1 MAMLWP
7 VAAAYSNASAYSLL
21 RLQAPWPS
29 GVGRLSR
36 AAARAINEEPHAS
49 TVEFAASPIE
59 RRRLEEGGAAPTLIH
74 ADASQF
80 FAARAAADTMV
91 EGRQL
96 ESSGAPALLGSM
108 GGFYTPAEV
117 QAEMKRLAEM
127 YPTYVSPAKVITHS
141 NDGLPI
147 EFFCVTADLEGC
159 DSLSSRP
166 AALYTALVHAREPA
180 TVMCIIA
187 FVRNV
192 VEQAAAGHHEAVA
205 LLAQRKLLIMPVANP
220 DGYAWNAKTHPR
232 GGGMKRK
239 NGRHTCSRGGADDGV
254 DPNRNFGY
262 KYAFDNL
269 GSSNLGCSEEFRGA
283 GAFSEPETQ
292 ASPHK
297 ASSHTPHLTP
307 HTRAAHT
314 LHLTPHTSHLTPHT
328 SHLAS
333 HTPPQAIRT
342 VTKKFK
348 PLAILHW
355 HGWGNDLAF
364 PYSYDWRAKLAANE
378 LGLFQEFASEM
389 TATNGYAYGCAEG
402 HPPSHLPA
410 CPPTHMDL
418 PPTHPATCLLTSY
431 LLPPT

>member
-1 MAMLWP
+1 MAMTALCHG
-7 VAAAYSNASAYSLL
+7 VAMFMAMTALCHGAAAYSGASPQNASAYSLL

-292 ASPHK
+292 VSPHK

-314 LHLTPHTSHLTPHT
+314 LHLTPYTSHLTPHT
-328 SHLAS
+328 SHL
-333 HTPPQAIRT
+333 TPHRRRSAR
-342 VTKKFK
+342 
-348 PLAILHW
+348 
-355 HGWGNDLAF
+355 
-364 PYSYDWRAKLAANE
+364 
-378 LGLFQEFASEM
+378 
-389 TATNGYAYGCAEG
+389 
-402 HPPSHLPA
+402 
-410 CPPTHMDL
+410 
-418 PPTHPATCLLTSY
+418 
-431 LLPPT
+431 

>member
-1 MAMLWP
+1 MPEEHQQTLSKHKVLASMMLMLSP
-7 VAAAYSNASAYSLL
+7 TLVAAQNASAYSLL

-59 RRRLEEGGAAPTLIH
+59 RRRLEEGGAAPTLVH

-91 EGRQL
+91 EARRL
-96 ESSGAPALLGSM
+96 ETSGAPALLGSM

-117 QAEMKRLAEM
+117 QAEMRRLAKM

-159 DSLSSRP
+159 DALSSRP

-187 FVRNV
+187 FVRSV

-205 LLAQRKLLIMPVANP
+205 LLSQRKLLIMPVANP

-292 ASPHK
+292 VSPHK

-328 SHLAS
+328 SHL
-333 HTPPQAIRT
+333 TPHRRRSAR
-342 VTKKFK
+342 
-348 PLAILHW
+348 
-355 HGWGNDLAF
+355 
-364 PYSYDWRAKLAANE
+364 
-378 LGLFQEFASEM
+378 
-389 TATNGYAYGCAEG
+389 
-402 HPPSHLPA
+402 
-410 CPPTHMDL
+410 
-418 PPTHPATCLLTSY
+418 
-431 LLPPT
+431 

>member
-1 MAMLWP
+1 MPEEHQQTLSKHKVLASMMLMLSP
-7 VAAAYSNASAYSLL
+7 TLVAAQNASAYSLL

-59 RRRLEEGGAAPTLIH
+59 RRRLEEGGAAPTLVH

-91 EGRQL
+91 EARRL
-96 ESSGAPALLGSM
+96 ETSGAPALLGSM

-117 QAEMKRLAEM
+117 QAEMRRLAKM

-159 DSLSSRP
+159 DALSSRP

-187 FVRNV
+187 FVRSV

-205 LLAQRKLLIMPVANP
+205 LLSQRKLLIMPVANP

-292 ASPHK
+292 A
-297 ASSHTPHLTP
+297 
-307 HTRAAHT
+307 
-314 LHLTPHTSHLTPHT
+314 
-328 SHLAS
+328 
-333 HTPPQAIRT
+333 IRT
-342 VTKKFK
+342 VTRKFK

-389 TATNGYAYGCAEG
+389 TATNGYAYG
-402 HPPSHLPA
+402 
-410 CPPTHMDL
+410 
-418 PPTHPATCLLTSY
+418 
-431 LLPPT
+431 